1 MYDVAI
7 IGGGPAGI
15 TAGIYAARAGLKTI
29 IFEEKFFGGQIINS
43 HKLDNYPAAY
53 GVNGYEFANMLLNQL
68 KEFDIDIKNNGVK
81 KCDFTGKNKVIKTR
95 KEEFEAKTVILAT
108 GAVPRKLG
116 IENEERF
123 TGLGVSYCATCD
135 GAFYKD
141 KTVAVVGG
149 GNTALDDAIYL
160 ASFVKKVYIIHRRDK
175 FRADEVTIE
184 KVKKNP
190 KIELKLNE
198 NAKKLKGEEKLSSVI
213 LDSGEELE
221 IDGLFV
227 AIGNEPRTELFK
239 GQIELSDGGFII
251 TDNNLKTNI
260 DGVYGA
266 GDVIVK
272 KLRQVVTA
280 VNDGALA
287 VAGILEEL

>member
-15 TAGIYAARAGLKTI
+15 TAAIYAARAGLKTI

-53 GVNGYEFANMLLNQL
+53 GVSGYEFANMLLNQL
-68 KEFDIDIKNNGVK
+68 KEFDVDIKNSGVK
-81 KCDFTGKNKVIKTR
+81 ECDFTGEIKVIKTR
-95 KEEFEAKTVILAT
+95 KEEFEAKAIIVAT
-108 GAVPRKLG
+108 GASPRKLG

-160 ASFVKKVYIIHRRDK
+160 ASFVKKVYIIHRRDE
-175 FRADEVTIE
+175 FRADEVTVE
-184 KVKKNP
+184 KVKNNS

-198 NAKKLKGEEKLSSVI
+198 TVKELKGEDKLSSVK
-213 LDSGEELE
+213 LESGEELE

-227 AIGNEPRTELFK
+227 AIGNQPQTNLVK
-239 GQIELSDGGFII
+239 GQLELSDNGFII

-260 DGVYGA
+260 EGVYGA

>member
-15 TAGIYAARAGLKTI
+15 TAAIYAARAGLKTI

-53 GVNGYEFANMLLNQL
+53 GVSGYEFANMLLNQL
-68 KEFDIDIKNNGVK
+68 KEFDVDIKNSGVK
-81 KCDFTGKNKVIKTR
+81 GCDFTGEIKVIKTR
-95 KEEFEAKTVILAT
+95 KEEFEAKAVIVAT
-108 GAVPRKLG
+108 GASPRKLG

-160 ASFVKKVYIIHRRDK
+160 ASFVKKVYIIHRRDE
-175 FRADEVTIE
+175 FRADEVTVE
-184 KVKKNP
+184 KVKNNS

-198 NAKKLKGEEKLSSVI
+198 TVKELKGKDKLSSVK
-213 LDSGEELE
+213 LESGEELE

-227 AIGNEPRTELFK
+227 AIGNQPQTNLVK
-239 GQIELSDGGFII
+239 GQLELSDNGFII

-260 DGVYGA
+260 EGVYGA